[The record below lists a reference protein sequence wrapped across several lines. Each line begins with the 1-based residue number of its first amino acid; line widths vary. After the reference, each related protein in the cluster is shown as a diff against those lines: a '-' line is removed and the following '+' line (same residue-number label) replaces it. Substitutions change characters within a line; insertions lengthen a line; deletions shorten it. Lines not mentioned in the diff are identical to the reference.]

1 MVLLGVL
8 IQCTAAGCGRLEPST
23 TLRNGMAGLPQGWCI
38 LFRHTTKDIQGVACR
53 ICAEKARG
61 REKAWAWEASFI
73 FGKRVED

>member
-1 MVLLGVL
+1 
-8 IQCTAAGCGRLEPST
+8 
-23 TLRNGMAGLPQGWCI
+23 MAGLPQGWCI